1 MVDLEPGIAE
11 GPDSLTSFN
20 TELER
25 SMRQL
30 RNFSKLIL
38 NWLPILCREAIRTSL
53 ALIQMQI
60 VLLSQVSSRYFLNT

>member
-1 MVDLEPGIAE
+1 MSGPQSSFYLFLMEPMVDLEPGIAE

-38 NWLPILCREAIRTSL
+38 N
-53 ALIQMQI
+53 
-60 VLLSQVSSRYFLNT
+60 